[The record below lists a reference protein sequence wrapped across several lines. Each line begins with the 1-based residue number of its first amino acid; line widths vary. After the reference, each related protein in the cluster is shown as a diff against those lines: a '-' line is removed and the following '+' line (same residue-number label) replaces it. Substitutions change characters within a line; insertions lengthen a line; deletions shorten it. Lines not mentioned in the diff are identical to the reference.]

1 MNPYEGEP
9 VSLDAPTD
17 AGASGDTLPSSTGRD
32 DKRWRPANVLL
43 SFGHAASG
51 IRETFH
57 AERNFRFHVV
67 LSAFVLLAG
76 LLLHLSPLRMVA
88 LLFAIGFV
96 WAAELFNTAI
106 EAAVDL
112 AMPTYHPLA
121 KRAKDAAA
129 GGVLVAALTAAII
142 GATIFLPALLPF
154 FRQGAFLRNISLAG
168 LTFALAALLW
178 GMARRKRSASG
189 TSKDSF
195 RRTVIGVGLVAY
207 ASTLGY
213 RMVEIVK
220 DAVRPDD
227 FYGHNTKISRPG
239 LLFPGGV
246 P

>member
-1 MNPYEGEP
+1 MNPFVEEP
-9 VSLDAPTD
+9 DLNAPAS
-17 AGASGDTLPSSTGRD
+17 AGASDNVDPPSIGQD
-32 DKRWRPANVLL
+32 GKEWRPANVLH
-43 SFGHAASG
+43 SFDHAVSG
-51 IRETFH
+51 IRETFR

-106 EAAVDL
+106 EATVDL
-112 AMPTYHPLA
+112 AAPMYHPLA

-129 GGVLVAALTAAII
+129 GAVLVAAITAALI

-154 FRQGAFLRNISLAG
+154 FRQGAFLRSIAIAG
-168 LTFALAALLW
+168 TTFALAALLW
-178 GMARRKRSASG
+178 SVAQRKRPASS
-189 TSKDSF
+189 TLKQSF
-195 RRTVIGVGLVAY
+195 RRIVIGVGLVAY
-207 ASTLGY
+207 ASMLGY
-213 RMVEIVK
+213 RMMGIVQQTIHPIEPF
-220 DAVRPDD
+220 APL
-227 FYGHNTKISRPG
+227 YEPPSRLG